1 MAALAFLRGAKVPF
15 DAATAVD
22 FVSIPHFLKAMPAE
36 DGGARLLYIEASN
49 EARDYQGEIVLAK
62 ALAESADY
70 YRQFGNLDLDHI
82 TQIGPKVG
90 IKDYAL
96 FEIGRPV
103 DVRVKGDRT
112 FVKAQL
118 YRGEGQ
124 TAERANQVW
133 DSLTKISP
141 PARWYPS
148 VGGQIIEKGAELDPK
163 TRTVATVIKKV
174 RWTNLAL
181 SKTPVNL
188 AVPEVG
194 TVPMAV
200 FSKSLGMVPKSEG
213 LSIGTLTT
221 DSAAMTGGQALTG
234 QSLDRKVQ
242 SYWDFRDRMAREL
255 RRKQVHPV
263 LTAMVEH
270 AAEQFGLTKADA
282 AGWTERFL
290 ADLDAGL
297 NRKRGK

>member
-1 MAALAFLRGAKVPF
+1 MAALAFLRGAEVPF

-22 FVSIPHFLKAMPAE
+22 FVSIPYFLKAMPAE

-103 DVRVKGDRT
+103 DVRMKGDRT

-124 TAERANQVW
+124 AAERANQVW
-133 DSLTKISP
+133 DSLTKINP

-200 FSKSLGMVPKSEG
+200 FSKSLGLVLKSEG
-213 LSIGTLTT
+213 LSIGTPTT

-242 SYWDFRDRMAREL
+242 SYWDFRDRMARDL